1 MRIAIASAVKR
12 GLPEL
17 AFAGAAF
24 AATRCALL
32 LCAPDAGSPL
42 WQWPLAAVLW
52 YAYRRFARL
61 EATRTRRLA
70 TVYALALIF
79 FQLLG
84 RQYDIAR
91 PDEGFVSAG
100 GIAAWLGCLGVALLL
115 APALAWPLTAAL
127 DGLRKRAAASA
138 GERPAAGRSEVRFFL
153 GCVAA
158 LMLLWQPYHMA
169 YWPGLVEYDSGYQL
183 WQSWNGL
190 YNASNPLLHTFIL
203 GAFYLTGE
211 KVATATEGIAAFCVV
226 QRLFMAGCIAWALLI
241 LRRNRTPGF
250 WLALSLAFFG
260 LFPVFPML
268 AISCTKD
275 VPFYG
280 LVLVQMCMIFDGCRS
295 LERVRAR
302 RYWVALGAVTLLACL
317 FRANALAAMFGIAPL
332 ICWTCRNRDLR
343 RRLALVLTA
352 GVALAWVANAAMVAI
367 THADR
372 PLLRESLSVPILQLA
387 RVDARYEEA
396 DADMRENYADLVQTP
411 LTYISY
417 IADLSKWAFTVD
429 GGNLGRFAGLWMKNL
444 ARWPRD
450 YLDALLLVNKGYW
463 YIGDT
468 TYARVY
474 GDAPEQRIGAIPSR
488 VTPNID
494 TIVEGSRLPG
504 FQAHLERMYSANEY
518 LQIPGHRLL
527 LCPALYVWLLLFC
540 LTACIDGGR
549 RDVRIVARH
558 ALAYLAALLLGP
570 CCIVR
575 YALLLM
581 LLGPVLP
588 GMLMT
593 DGTWTVDEGSEVRPF
608 HWTALTHIFRRRA

>member
-1 MRIAIASAVKR
+1 MGERIRRVWRASVPALWAVV
-12 GLPEL
+12 PMAL
-17 AFAGAAF
+17 AYG
-24 AATRCALL
+24 ATRWGIALCEL
-32 LCAPDAGSPL
+32 SPEQSHPFWL
-42 WQWPLAAVLW
+42 WPVAIGCG
-52 YAYRRFARL
+52 YAYRRFA
-61 EATRTRRLA
+61 AMQQRRARRFALA
-70 TVYALALIF
+70 YALVFIF

-84 RQYDIAR
+84 RQYDFAR
-91 PDEGFVSAG
+91 QTDSGVTAG
-100 GIAAWLGCLGVALLL
+100 DWTVWLKCLGESALL
-115 APALAWPLTAAL
+115 APVLAWPLGELLGWLRRRAATSGKPAGNA
-127 DGLRKRAAASA
+127 GLR
-138 GERPAAGRSEVRFFL
+138 RFFL
-153 GCVAA
+153 VCVAV
-158 LMLLWQPYHMA
+158 LMVMWQPYHWA
-169 YWPGLVEYDSGYQL
+169 YYPGLVEYDSGYQL
-183 WQSWNGL
+183 WQSWNSL

-203 GAFYLTGE
+203 GRFYLIGE
-211 KVATATEGIAAFCVV
+211 KIASASGGIAVFCFV
-226 QRLFMAGCIAWALLI
+226 QRLFCAGCVGYALTTLLRNRAPRPWLVLALL
-241 LRRNRTPGF
+241 
-250 WLALSLAFFG
+250 FFG
-260 LFPVFPML
+260 ALPVFPML

-494 TIVEGSRLPG
+494 TIVEDSRLPG

-549 RDVRIVARH
+549 RDARIVARH

-608 HWTALTHIFRRRA
+608 HWTHGKRTN